1 MAVLGGD
8 WAKIADMAA
17 WRSRLAEVVARQ
29 HGRLFLWLPV
39 AFGFGAAGYL
49 SLPQELH
56 LWGFVAAAMG
66 SAIAWQFGR
75 HRLPQALSGLLLAM
89 ALVFAGALV
98 CKLRTEHVAA
108 PILPSNRSEYNLTAV
123 VVDVVS
129 GSNEAPRLML
139 APVDVR
145 GLKPEQTPLRLRVT
159 LRPGMIE
166 AYDIKPGDTISAFAI
181 LNPPPSPLIPGGY
194 DFARNAYF
202 QGIGGVGFIPGQPR
216 ILPDQDYGWRLEA
229 AVGLNRLR
237 WALTRSIVDD
247 IKPAYR
253 DGPEL
258 GGFAAAL
265 VTGHQAFV
273 PQSLIDEMRDS
284 GLAHILSISGVH
296 MAVVG
301 GFVFFGLRWCM
312 AAVPWLALRAPIKKV
327 AAGISI
333 VAVAV
338 YLAISGTPAPAV
350 RAAVVAW
357 VAFIAILLDRR
368 ALSLRALAI
377 AAFIVILLTPEA
389 VIQPGFQ
396 MSFCATAALLALSEA
411 HTPPVREISVPWWV
425 RAFQK
430 AVHGLWLSIL
440 LSLVATLATTPF
452 SIAYFNRFSVYGLL
466 SNLFEAP
473 ITTFIVMPGLAIG
486 AAFSETPLGP
496 LALRIAAG
504 GLWLIAR
511 IAEWTAGLKGAVIT
525 WPGAPDFVLV
535 LSFLGLVWVCLIRG
549 WARWLGFVAGLSIL
563 YWPRLPAPDI
573 WIDPQGGN
581 AAISTGKD
589 AYLLRPK
596 VRRAGYEYW
605 SRRYGFNMLA
615 EDGRDKDYECA
626 GYACTPWPDAR
637 LRVGFWFSNNPPNQL
652 TLTTLCL
659 NSDLVIL
666 RSPVGDW
673 PADCSGVNRISA
685 GDFRRLG
692 AIELTRRSGEWHLKA
707 AQPLRGLR
715 PWTRPSDAEDHV
727 F

>member
-1 MAVLGGD
+1 MGD
-8 WAKIADMAA
+8 WTAKITDMAA
-17 WRSRLAEVVARQ
+17 WRLRLADAASRQ
-29 HGRLFLWLPV
+29 RGRLFLWLPV
-39 AFGFGAAGYL
+39 ASGFGAAAYL
-49 SLPQELH
+49 SLPVELP
-56 LWGFVAAAMG
+56 VAWFLTAAVV
-66 SAIAWQFGR
+66 SAIAWWIS
-75 HRLPQALSGLLLAM
+75 RLRGPQALNGLLLA
-89 ALVFAGALV
+89 VFLILTGALV
-98 CKLRTEHVAA
+98 CKLRAEHVAA
-108 PILPSNRSEYNLTAV
+108 PVLPSDRSEYNITAV

-129 GSNEAPRLML
+129 GSTDSPRLML
-139 APVDVR
+139 APVSLR
-145 GLKPEQTPLRLRVT
+145 GLTSKQMPLRLRVT

-166 AYDIKPGDTISAFAI
+166 AYDIKPGDTISAFGI

-202 QGIGGVGFIPGQPR
+202 QGIGGVGFIPGEPR
-216 ILPDQDYGWRLEA
+216 VMADQDYGWRLEA
-229 AVGLNRLR
+229 AAGLNRLR

-312 AAVPWLALRAPIKKV
+312 AAVPWLALRVPIKKV

-333 VAVAV
+333 VAVAL

-411 HTPPVREISVPWWV
+411 HQAPIREISVPWWV

-430 AVHGLWLSIL
+430 TVQGLWLSIL

-452 SIAYFNRFSVYGLL
+452 SIAYFNRFSVYGLV

-486 AAFSETPLGP
+486 AVLSGTPLGP

-511 IAEWTAGLKGAVIT
+511 VAEWTAGLKGAVVT

-535 LSFLGLVWVCLIRG
+535 LSFMGLIWICLVRG
-549 WARWLGFVAGLSIL
+549 WARWLGVVAGLAII

-581 AAISTGKD
+581 AAIRDGKH

-605 SRRYGFNMLA
+605 SRRYGFDMLG
-615 EDGRDKDYECA
+615 EDGRDTDYECA

-637 LRVGFWFSNNPPNQL
+637 LRVGFWFSNKPPNQI

-659 NSDLVIL
+659 NSDLVIM

-673 PADCSGVNRISA
+673 PADCFGVNRISA

-692 AIELTRRSGEWHLKA
+692 AVELTRRDGEWHLKA
-707 AQPLRGLR
+707 AQPLRGNR
-715 PWTRPSDAEDHV
+715 PWTRPSNAEDQ
-727 F
+727 